1 MIIFLSFYFLI
12 HRLSLIAHFRT
23 YHAACRIAYGSLRPA
38 NLGVRWARGTSHVSA
53 SSTCDAAA
61 STCMRVRVSQ
71 WSTASFP
78 QERWTHGSSV
88 IRPGVPD
95 RRDHVRGRRVF
106 CASLLHVVHQRAVLA
121 LVRVEIRLLT
131 ARHAAAIPGIHLLQM
146 IQRLA

>member
-1 MIIFLSFYFLI
+1 MRNVPLLPFPT
-12 HRLSLIAHFRT
+12 HRLSLIAHFFRT
-23 YHAACRIAYGSLRPA
+23 YSRSLRVEIAYGSLRPA
-38 NLGVRWARGTSHVSA
+38 NLGVRWARRTWVP
-53 SSTCDAAA
+53 AA
-61 STCMRVRVSQ
+61 STTCVYERTRFPCE

-88 IRPGVPD
+88 VRPGVSD

-131 ARHAAAIPGIHLLQM
+131 ARHAATVPGIHLLQM